1 MMMVFAFRFM
11 PRKNIKPPRQA
22 GHSSGESAV
31 NHRQAHAALLTLANP
46 NKAEFLAG
54 FFKTGKGQYAEGDR
68 FLGITVPAIRQLSRQ
83 FRQLGLTDCERLLQ
97 SAYNDERLLS
107 LLILVEQYR
116 KGDDGVKNKVYQI
129 YLNNRHRVNNWN
141 LVDGSAPYIV
151 GAHLLHRD
159 RSLLFELAQSRSLWD
174 RRIGILA
181 TLTFIRA
188 DDFTDTLKLTKQ
200 LLGDEHDLM
209 HKACGWMLRE
219 VGKRN
224 QSVLEDFLRQH
235 HDAMPR
241 TMLRYAIERFSPAK
255 RTGYLTGKI
264 R

>member
-1 MMMVFAFRFM
+1 MRGSGSRHFR
-11 PRKNIKPPRQA
+11 KTQ
-22 GHSSGESAV
+22 
-31 NHRQAHAALLTLANP
+31 
-46 NKAEFLAG
+46 LAG
-54 FFKTGKGQYAEGDR
+54 RLGLGTFDGQQRDGRDDR
-68 FLGITVPAIRQLSRQ
+68 QSDFLGPKL
-83 FRQLGLTDCERLLQ
+83 FQLGFGQLDLEDCERLLQ

-116 KGDDGVKNKVYQI
+116 KGDVGVKNKGYQI

-151 GAHLLHRD
+151 GAHLLNQN
-159 RSLLFELAQSRSLWD
+159 RSLLYELAQSRSLWD

-188 DDFTDTLKLTKQ
+188 DDFTDTLKLTEK

-224 QSVLEDFLRQH
+224 QSVLEGFLRQH
-235 HDAMPR
+235 HDSMPR